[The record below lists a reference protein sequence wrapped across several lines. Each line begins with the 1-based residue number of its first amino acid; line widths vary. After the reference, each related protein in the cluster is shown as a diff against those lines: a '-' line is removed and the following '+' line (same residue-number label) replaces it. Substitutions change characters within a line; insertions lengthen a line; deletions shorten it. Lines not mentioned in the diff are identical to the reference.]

1 MRDEKRLE
9 RERQRSKLMEINA
22 GGKEVQDE
30 MRKEA
35 MRVGEKQRKK
45 MRQEERRGKKQD
57 KRNEIERRAY
67 EMRRGEE
74 TRLDEGM

>member
-1 MRDEKRLE
+1 
-9 RERQRSKLMEINA
+9 MEINA

-35 MRVGEKQRKK
+35 MRIGEKQRKK

-57 KRNEIERRAY
+57 ERNGKERRA
-67 EMRRGEE
+67 EQMR
-74 TRLDEGM
+74 